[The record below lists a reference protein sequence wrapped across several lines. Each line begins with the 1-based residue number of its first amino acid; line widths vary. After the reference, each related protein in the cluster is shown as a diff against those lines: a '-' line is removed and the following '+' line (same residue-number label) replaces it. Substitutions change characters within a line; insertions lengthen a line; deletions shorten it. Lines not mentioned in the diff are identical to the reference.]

1 MFSFHLNNM
10 SYKSLWPVLIQN

>member
-1 MFSFHLNNM
+1 M